1 MEKKKEICEWLKI
14 PISMTRAGEDVR
26 DIIYDEMTQTADIVF
41 VGGYRKTVNLF
52 ADSGIAIIADICR
65 ALQ

>member
-1 MEKKKEICEWLKI
+1 MEKKKEICEWLEI

-41 VGGYRKTVNLF
+41 VGGHRKTVNLF
-52 ADSGIAIIADICR
+52 GDSGIAIIADICR

>member
-14 PISMTRAGEDVR
+14 PISMTRAGENVR

-41 VGGYRKTVNLF
+41 VGGRRKTVNLF
-52 ADSGIAIIADICR
+52 GDSGIAIIADICR